1 MHVTYNKWILV
12 GPSFFDFNFFI
23 NKISHANKWMRKKI
37 PTCSNSALLKAR
49 NVSVQTDLQSRTLK
63 DQGPGPSPKDL
74 FSAQFPSSVVA
85 LRTYL
90 LQDLKKKTFCT
101 SVQTISY

>member
-1 MHVTYNKWILV
+1 M
-12 GPSFFDFNFFI
+12 DEE
-23 NKISHANKWMRKKI
+23 KKI

-74 FSAQFPSSVVA
+74 FFCAVPFNSSGIVYIFIT
-85 LRTYL
+85 RF
-90 LQDLKKKTFCT
+90 KKKNFLHKCADDLLLDTT
-101 SVQTISY
+101 